1 METEAIKSI
10 DISLNKEYELAKI
23 HTKDDEFIFYEWKN
37 NSFRIKRIED
47 FNYFNIYNNKEGKKC
62 GKDSYGNYLYFPN
75 NIDCPINDIIINNS
89 TNFKNNL
96 SDYDII
102 DLGTTFLYYTN
113 KNIEGN
119 IITDIRISITGSKF
133 LSLDL
138 EKTNE
143 ICFNII
149 KKQECKSYKEFYDSS
164 FYKIIDTYKGDLRSL
179 FNSFTK
185 IIPYQYFSMTASLNS
200 ISYLGFN
207 SSALGEEINLKSFEK
222 KMNFLNKLFWPK
234 FILSIISFVSCII
247 ISFFLSKKI
256 NTYGHFII
264 SIIILLVEVIYIVI
278 NIIYLKMNYECF
290 QLLKIINRD
299 FNEAIFYNSLFL
311 NISSIFILIIFV
323 YIIIYIFYFKED
335 HLFKCNWTN
344 GNKNRNQKENE
355 NKNSIQNNIQN
366 ENPNENN
373 KTHPPSPNPHLATIL
388 SPSIPTSLEFLQTE
402 KVKDIKC
409 IICLEKPK
417 TVTIAP
423 CGHK

>member
-149 KKQECKSYKEFYDSS
+149 NPTRTTCDFKCVLK
-164 FYKIIDTYKGDLRSL
+164 
-179 FNSFTK
+179 
-185 IIPYQYFSMTASLNS
+185 YQ
-200 ISYLGFN
+200 
-207 SSALGEEINLKSFEK
+207 
-222 KMNFLNKLFWPK
+222 
-234 FILSIISFVSCII
+234 
-247 ISFFLSKKI
+247 
-256 NTYGHFII
+256 H
-264 SIIILLVEVIYIVI
+264 
-278 NIIYLKMNYECF
+278 
-290 QLLKIINRD
+290 
-299 FNEAIFYNSLFL
+299 
-311 NISSIFILIIFV
+311 
-323 YIIIYIFYFKED
+323 FKE
-335 HLFKCNWTN
+335 
-344 GNKNRNQKENE
+344 E
-355 NKNSIQNNIQN
+355 
-366 ENPNENN
+366 
-373 KTHPPSPNPHLATIL
+373 
-388 SPSIPTSLEFLQTE
+388 
-402 KVKDIKC
+402 
-409 IICLEKPK
+409 
-417 TVTIAP
+417 
-423 CGHK
+423 